1 MKLKNSEAIALLE
14 ALNKLDGCK
23 FAKDSGLL
31 IYTIGRNIRML
42 SPVRDEVAETQKKLI
57 DQLSDGRG
65 ALLQGSPAAWQFQKE
80 SDKIMSAEVEVPM
93 NRISFTALL
102 VDDNHIDGSTL
113 AKLHPI
119 LDDLPKDP

>member
-31 IYTIGRNIRML
+31 IYNIGRNIRML
-42 SPVRDEVAETQKKLI
+42 SPIRDAITEAQKRLI

-65 ALLQGSPAAWQFQKE
+65 ALPQGSPAAWQFQKE
-80 SDKIMSAEVEVPM
+80 SDKIMSAEFELSLY
-93 NRISFTALL
+93 RISFTALMASE
-102 VDDNHIDGSTL
+102 NHIDGSTL
-113 AKLHPI
+113 AKLQPI
-119 LDDLPKDP
+119 IDDPPPE